1 MNQTYRIIPIY
12 TGDVSGVCSALYE
25 LGGMVVIHDPSGCNS
40 TYNTHDETR
49 WYDNDS
55 LIYISGLCER
65 DAILGN
71 DDKFLRD
78 VIAAAEELHPS
89 FIALTNSPIPFMNGT
104 DFSALARI
112 IEKQTRIP
120 TFYVRANGMHDY
132 TVGAGNAFAKL
143 ADYMEQEPEKQEP
156 EKRKNVDAHSGSG
169 DETCKGN
176 VRVNILGL
184 TPLDFDAKD
193 SSEIIA
199 ELLMSHGFSVNVS
212 LGMGESHSD
221 WKRAPQADVN
231 LVVSS
236 TGIALAKKMEQLYR
250 IPYVVGTPTGAFA
263 KVLFGQLAASA
274 ADQKSVVAYHME
286 APQERKA
293 EVKSPKLVLIGEA
306 VTMNSLAAAL
316 FLQCGVQA
324 QVICPLETREGLL
337 RDCDSHTEGE
347 EDLELLLQEKS
358 YAAGEHLVIA
368 ADPLYRPILPEH
380 VRFVPLSHEAF
391 SGRCFKRDR
400 KCLVGEHAGALAAVA
415 EVFAG
420 TQSKT
425 NEQSAGTQ
433 NIDNTIEETEEETNH
448 VTQ

>member
-1 MNQTYRIIPIY
+1 
-12 TGDVSGVCSALYE
+12 VCSALYE

-71 DDKFLRD
+71 DDKFLHD
-78 VIAAAEELHPS
+78 VITAAGELHPS

-112 IEKQTRIP
+112 IEKRTRIP

-143 ADYMEQEPEKQEP
+143 ADYMEPKPEKQKTE
-156 EKRKNVDAHSGSG
+156 DAHLGSG
-169 DETCKGN
+169 DKPCGGN
-176 VRVNILGL
+176 VRVNIFGL
-184 TPLDFDAKD
+184 TPLDFDAPD

-199 ELLMSHGFSVNVS
+199 ELLQSHGFSVNVS
-212 LGMGESHSD
+212 LGMGRSHSD

-236 TGIALAKKMEQLYR
+236 TGIALAQKMEQLYR
-250 IPYVVGTPTGAFA
+250 IPYVAGTPTGAFA
-263 KVLFGQLAASA
+263 EVLLGQLAAA
-274 ADQKSVVAYHME
+274 ASNQKSVVAYHVE
-286 APQERKA
+286 APQERNA
-293 EVKSPKLVLIGEA
+293 ESTSPKLVLIGEA

-316 FLQCGVQA
+316 FLQYGIQA

-337 RDCDSHTEGE
+337 RDCDFHTMGE
-347 EDLELLLQEKS
+347 EDLELLLKEKS
-358 YAAGEHLVIA
+358 SAAGDKLVIA

-380 VRFVPLSHEAF
+380 ARFVPLSHEAF
-391 SGRCFKRDR
+391 SGRCFRRDR
-400 KCLVGEHAGALAAVA
+400 KCLVGEHAGALAAIA
-415 EVFAG
+415 GAFAG
-420 TQSKT
+420 TQSKAH
-425 NEQSAGTQ
+425 EPLAGTQ
-433 NIDNTIEETEEETNH
+433 DIDNAIEETEEENNH